1 MRSIL
6 LIGFMGA
13 GKSTIGNTLAKKL
26 GYPLIDLD
34 DLITEKIGMPIN
46 TYFDQHGEAAFRQ
59 VETAVLKDNLTTDAI
74 VATGGGIVV
83 NELNRNLLKSH
94 PQVIYLQAD
103 SETLIRR
110 IKNDT
115 QNVRPLASEKQ
126 EDTIISLLNSRL
138 KHYEESAAI
147 IIETSQRPPDEI
159 VAEIIERL
167 EKA

>member
-46 TYFDQHGEAAFRQ
+46 AYFNQHGEAAFRQ

-110 IKNDT
+110 IKND
-115 QNVRPLASEKQ
+115 
-126 EDTIISLLNSRL
+126 
-138 KHYEESAAI
+138 
-147 IIETSQRPPDEI
+147 
-159 VAEIIERL
+159 
-167 EKA
+167 